1 MPARIVDE
9 PLGIECVL
17 SNATTVTLMFGT
29 CPNPVLARE
38 LLSGVVGLVHPHG
51 RVDAPSTVEMYVNA
65 ARAMV
70 KALDAG
76 GFTGSAAGL
85 SRARLA
91 EYLWGLSHQAEAA
104 CRRMLTVFDE
114 DVRVLRPE
122 VRELV
127 RGRAFN
133 RTVTRAPLAP
143 YGEREWQRLQE
154 ACRAVVRES
163 YAAHQR
169 ALAAA
174 EEGQDPREGGWS
186 EPNVHWQLVHRGPT
200 TAAEIGA
207 ELGWSTPWVNR
218 QIPEL
223 RRATAALFP
232 DVSATLAYRLLF
244 ATYAGVVP
252 DGVDDLSVEGLDWA
266 GDGAVLLDYLKG
278 RTAKESTTLNRR
290 GVRLLEQWLRHS
302 ELSRRHAPRE
312 FRDALWLRHVPG
324 SVGGP
329 WHTTPISTYPVRA
342 WMTKHQV
349 VGDDGKP
356 LKIHESRIRT
366 TYQSLRERRSWF
378 GSTRATVDPN
388 HTPRVEG
395 DHYLT
400 VSTPAQKDAVETII
414 EEAQGD
420 LLRKSRP
427 PLILTDDQAADLAGE
442 LPGLVAG
449 MNLDDSALAEL
460 LGGERDVFVAACT
473 DPLSGLH
480 GPAGKPCP
488 ARPWICL
495 LCPLAIFA
503 PRHVPNLMRM
513 KAFFS
518 RQWKQTPA
526 AQFMAV
532 FGPYAQ
538 RVDEVLD
545 VFRARDAQLV
555 LRAAD
560 TVADTDDELPLLPEE
575 RTQ

>member
-9 PLGIECVL
+9 PLGIECAF
-17 SNATTVTLMFGT
+17 SDTTTVSISFGE
-29 CPNPVLARE
+29 CPNPALARE
-38 LLSGVVGLVHPHG
+38 LLGGLVELIHPHG
-51 RVDAPSTVEMYVNA
+51 RVDASSTVEMYVNA

-76 GFTGSAAGL
+76 GFTGSAAAL

-91 EYLWGLSHQAEAA
+91 EHWWGVSHQAEAA
-104 CRRMLTVFDE
+104 GRRMLSAFDE
-114 DVRVLRPE
+114 QVQLLRPE

-133 RTVTRAPLAP
+133 RTVARTPLAP
-143 YGEREWQRLQE
+143 YGEGEWQQLQE
-154 ACRAVVRES
+154 ACRTVVRES
-163 YAAHQR
+163 YTAHRR

-174 EEGQDPREGGWS
+174 EEGRDPRQGGWT
-186 EPNVHWQLVHRGPT
+186 EPNVHWQLVHRGPI
-200 TAAEIGA
+200 TADEVGA
-207 ELGWSTPWVNR
+207 DLGWSSGWVR
-218 QIPEL
+218 QKVPAL
-223 RRATAALFP
+223 TQATIALFP
-232 DVSATLAYRLLF
+232 DVSTTLAYRLLF
-244 ATYAGVVP
+244 ATYTGIVP
-252 DGVDDLSVEGLDWA
+252 DGVDDLCVEGLDWA
-266 GDGAVLLDYLKG
+266 GDGVVLLDYLKG

-290 GVRLLEQWLRHS
+290 AVRLLEQWLQHS
-302 ELSRRHAPRE
+302 AVSRGHAPRDY
-312 FRDALWLRHVPG
+312 RDALWLRHVPG
-324 SVGGP
+324 SIGGP
-329 WHTTPISTYPVRA
+329 WHKTPITTYTVRA
-342 WMTKHQV
+342 WMAKHQV
-349 VGDDGKP
+349 SGEDGKP

-366 TYQSLRERRSWF
+366 TFQTLRDRRSWF

-395 DHYLT
+395 DHYLA

-414 EEAQGD
+414 EEAQAD

-449 MNLDDSALAEL
+449 MDVDDSALAEL

-503 PRHVPNLMRM
+503 PRHVPNLLRM

-575 RTQ
+575 RTL

>member
-1 MPARIVDE
+1 MPARVVDQ

-17 SNATTVTLMFGT
+17 SNATTVSISFGE
-29 CPNPVLARE
+29 CPNPTLARE
-38 LLSGVVGLVHPHG
+38 LLSGLVELIHPHG
-51 RVDAPSTVEMYVNA
+51 RVDAPSTVERYVNA

-70 KALDAG
+70 KTLDAG
-76 GFTGSAAGL
+76 GFSGSAAEL

-91 EYLWGLSHQAEAA
+91 EHLWGVSHQAEAA

-114 DVRVLRPE
+114 HVQVLRPE

-133 RTVTRAPLAP
+133 RTVARAPLAP
-143 YGEREWQRLQE
+143 YGEREWQHLQE
-154 ACRAVVRES
+154 ACRAVVQES
-163 YAAHQR
+163 YTAHQR

-174 EEGQDPREGGWS
+174 EDGQDPRDGGWT

-200 TAAEIGA
+200 TAAEIGT
-207 ELGWSTPWVNR
+207 ELGWSTPWVCEKV
-218 QIPEL
+218 PTL
-223 RRATAALFP
+223 RWATTALFP
-232 DVSATLAYRLLF
+232 DVSTTLAYRLLF
-244 ATYAGVVP
+244 ATYTGIVP

-266 GDGAVLLDYLKG
+266 GDEVVLLDYLKG

-290 GVRLLEQWLRHS
+290 GVRLLEQWLQHS
-302 ELSRRHAPRE
+302 ALSRSHAPRE
-312 FRDALWLRHVPG
+312 YCDALWLRHVPG

-329 WHTTPISTYPVRA
+329 WHKSPISTYPVRA
-342 WMTKHQV
+342 WMVKHQV
-349 VGDDGKP
+349 SSDDGKP

-366 TYQSLRERRSWF
+366 TYQSLRDRRSWF

-388 HTPRVEG
+388 HMPRVEG

-400 VSTPAQKDAVETII
+400 VTTQAQKDAVETII
-414 EEAQGD
+414 EAAQGD

-427 PLILTDDQAADLAGE
+427 PLILTDDQIADVAE
-442 LPGLVAG
+442 EFPGQVAG
-449 MNLDDSALAEL
+449 LGLDDAALSEL
-460 LGGERDVFVAACT
+460 LGGERDVFVAACA

-488 ARPWICL
+488 ARPWVCM
-495 LCPLAIFA
+495 LCPLAIFT
-503 PRHVPNLMRM
+503 PRHVPNLLRM

-518 RQWKQTPA
+518 RQWRQTPA

-532 FGPYAQ
+532 FGPYTQ

-545 VFRARDAQLV
+545 VFRAHDAQLV
-555 LRAAD
+555 LRAAGA
-560 TVADTDDELPLLPEE
+560 VADTDNELPLLPEE